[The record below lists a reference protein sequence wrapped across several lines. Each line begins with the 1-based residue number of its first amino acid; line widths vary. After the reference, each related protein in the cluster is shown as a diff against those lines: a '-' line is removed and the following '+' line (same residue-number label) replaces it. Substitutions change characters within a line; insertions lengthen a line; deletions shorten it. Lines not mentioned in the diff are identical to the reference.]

1 MSTKMSTDLNIT
13 RPTSRVIRP
22 PGGTASNIFGTYEE
36 PTATRAKTP
45 ASPAKPAQAETVAPP
60 APPAPAR
67 NVDGKVAI
75 VVGGSVEPDT
85 LVEKINKALFLEGVK
100 GAVVFKVAD
109 IQALPFA
116 VQNASRSVDV
126 VVAAAFLPNDPAGT
140 ITSAMNS
147 TLLQMGLSGRTPVV
161 SAVVNA
167 ASLLEAKALLPTHA
181 EGWAKS
187 VVAILDIK
195 NAPTVEFTPAP
206 EPVIHKAPELTSDLN
221 KTEDLMEVLRENLKN
236 RGARGIVGLSRKFR
250 IADDDNSGFIDYAEF
265 QKVISEH
272 ALGWT
277 NAQVKLVFDFFDADR
292 SGSISFDEFVVA
304 IRGHLNDRR
313 RNLVLQAFQILDA
326 DKSGVVELNDISA
339 KYDASKHPDVI
350 AGKRSIESVLSEFLD
365 TFDTEEKDGKV
376 TPSEFCKY
384 YSNVSA
390 SIDEDDYFELM
401 IRNAWHISGGE
412 GWCANSSC
420 RRVLVTHT
428 GGRQTVEEIKNDLG
442 IKADDKEAMI
452 ANLRGQGII
461 DITDIELSDGSKT
474 TAKNANGAPT
484 SAKPQAES
492 RPTTG
497 YGRRAPGGKSSLVLG

>member
-1 MSTKMSTDLNIT
+1 MLTFFFA
-13 RPTSRVIRP
+13 V
-22 PGGTASNIFGTYEE
+22 
-36 PTATRAKTP
+36 
-45 ASPAKPAQAETVAPP
+45 

-67 NVDGKVAI
+67 TVDGKVAI

-221 KTEDLMEVLRENLKN
+221 KTEDLMEVLRENLKVPN
-236 RGARGIVGLSRKFR
+236 AFFVTVLLIYIVTGFFFKIVMLLEPWCSR
-250 IADDDNSGFIDYAEF
+250 YCWLEP
-265 QKVISEH
+265 
-272 ALGWT
+272 
-277 NAQVKLVFDFFDADR
+277 QVP
-292 SGSISFDEFVVA
+292 
-304 IRGHLNDRR
+304 H
-313 RNLVLQAFQILDA
+313 
-326 DKSGVVELNDISA
+326 
-339 KYDASKHPDVI
+339 
-350 AGKRSIESVLSEFLD
+350 
-365 TFDTEEKDGKV
+365 
-376 TPSEFCKY
+376 
-384 YSNVSA
+384 
-390 SIDEDDYFELM
+390 
-401 IRNAWHISGGE
+401 
-412 GWCANSSC
+412 C
-420 RRVLVTHT
+420 R
-428 GGRQTVEEIKNDLG
+428 
-442 IKADDKEAMI
+442 
-452 ANLRGQGII
+452 
-461 DITDIELSDGSKT
+461 
-474 TAKNANGAPT
+474 
-484 SAKPQAES
+484 
-492 RPTTG
+492 
-497 YGRRAPGGKSSLVLG
+497 